1 MVEKIDEL
9 TEEESAKIA
18 RDFLKKHNVAD
29 TEIDGIVEIIGA
41 KGMTYE
47 PKPKLGGILRDVY
60 SAHISSKNYEDYTSL
75 LK

>member
-29 TEIDGIVEIIGA
+29 TEIDGIVEII
-41 KGMTYE
+41 
-47 PKPKLGGILRDVY
+47 V
-60 SAHISSKNYEDYTSL
+60 
-75 LK
+75 LKA